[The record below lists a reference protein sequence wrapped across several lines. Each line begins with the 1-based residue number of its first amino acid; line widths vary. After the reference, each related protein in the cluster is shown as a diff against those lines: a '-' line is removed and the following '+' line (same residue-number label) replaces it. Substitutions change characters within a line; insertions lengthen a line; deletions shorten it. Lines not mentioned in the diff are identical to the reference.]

1 MRVVSEKKQVI
12 DLKTKKSTVILFAL
26 TSLIIHNKNWIKEVN
41 RVEFDLMFELMLT
54 ITLN

>member
-1 MRVVSEKKQVI
+1 MRVVSETKQVI

-41 RVEFDLMFELMLT
+41 QVEFDLMFELMLT

>member
-41 RVEFDLMFELMLT
+41 QVEFDLMFELMLT